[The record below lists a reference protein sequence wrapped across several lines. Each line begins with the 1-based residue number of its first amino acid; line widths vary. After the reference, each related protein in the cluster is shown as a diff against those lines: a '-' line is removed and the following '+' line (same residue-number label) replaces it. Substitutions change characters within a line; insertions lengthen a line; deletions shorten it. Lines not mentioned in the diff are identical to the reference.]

1 MHTQL
6 LLEMASDALGD
17 RIAIGGAVGGLRY
30 ADLAAHARAAADWML
45 KQAGDKV
52 VFVGLNGEAFPV
64 ALFAS
69 GYAGKPFS
77 PLNYRLSDAD
87 LQKLLT
93 RTAPALA
100 IVDDDMMGRI
110 AAVEGV
116 TMVAR
121 SEFERAYRDPQC
133 QSAELPESDQD
144 VAVLLFTSGTTGEPK
159 VAVLRHRHL
168 TS

>member
-1 MHTQL
+1 MTGHMHTQL

-100 IVDDDMMGRI
+100 IVVEAY
-110 AAVEGV
+110 AAHAGGLG
-116 TMVAR
+116 A
-121 SEFERAYRDPQC
+121 
-133 QSAELPESDQD
+133 
-144 VAVLLFTSGTTGEPK
+144 
-159 VAVLRHRHL
+159 
-168 TS
+168 